1 MRESLLSPVLR
12 REEVDQSSGD
22 LIQQRDE
29 VDLLPQ
35 KVSVATWSMG
45 GRGWVFF
52 PSLLW
57 LSVFLFATLLRGS
70 PCWVFLSGAVV
81 HPVVVGT
88 RRLVL
93 GREVA
98 ERHGL
103 LLEGVQGAD
112 DEVDLG
118 GHGVL
123 AKQEV
128 Q

>member
-1 MRESLLSPVLR
+1 M
-12 REEVDQSSGD
+12 
-22 LIQQRDE
+22 
-29 VDLLPQ
+29 
-35 KVSVATWSMG
+35 
-45 GRGWVFF
+45 
-52 PSLLW
+52 
-57 LSVFLFATLLRGS
+57 
-70 PCWVFLSGAVV
+70 FLSGAVV